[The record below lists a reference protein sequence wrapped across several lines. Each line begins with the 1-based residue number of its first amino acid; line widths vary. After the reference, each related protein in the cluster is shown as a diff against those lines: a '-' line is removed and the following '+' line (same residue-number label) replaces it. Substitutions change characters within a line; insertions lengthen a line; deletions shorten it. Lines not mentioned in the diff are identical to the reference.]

1 LLYRWHKTC
10 FGPTMVDGNGQ
21 AALPQKEI
29 SVEEL
34 LRIAYATE
42 LGKKGHSLAGHTAI
56 GNTDITEL
64 LEKGQGSSLLYGELL
79 PEAVPLLLAA
89 LVPSNVGQSKGRSA
103 GPLLELGMGIG
114 KVALHAFLIMD
125 LNVYGIELAP
135 SRWALADAAL
145 QRLATSSP
153 HRFSYETDAEKR
165 CSRLVALADG
175 RTCDFVCGSLLD
187 TPVNLVNAAPAVVM
201 EVCMPKDVQRL
212 ACALLQQCNVSARVI
227 CFAPLHGLVP
237 DCRLGPVTYD
247 TREGATSPTCGDG
260 QGGLVLPASWNP
272 HGHGFAFY
280 ELCDSAEV
288 ASRRWAQVALQ
299 CAAGRVAVDQ
309 DGCPSRA
316 RRMKYT
322 DEVFGPSQDS
332 CYSWGPG
339 DEILVG
345 FSWLPFPDLG
355 EPPDDGAMDADG
367 PDGVSWMHA
376 RVLSLDD
383 RGCATICYTNDGTVE
398 EQVHPE
404 RIRKQGHKQ
413 PRLPPVMD
421 WGTF

>member
-1 LLYRWHKTC
+1 
-10 FGPTMVDGNGQ
+10 MADGNDQ
-21 AALPQKEI
+21 AAMPQQEA
-29 SVEEL
+29 SVEAL
-34 LRIAYATE
+34 LSIAYATE
-42 LGKKGHSLAGHTAI
+42 FGKRGHNLAGHTAI
-56 GNTDITEL
+56 GDADVTEV

-89 LVPSNVGQSKGRSA
+89 LLPSNAAQLKGRSA

-114 KVALHAFLIMD
+114 KVALHAFLITD
-125 LNVYGIELAP
+125 LNVYGVELAP

-153 HRFSYETDAEKR
+153 QRFRYETNAEQR
-165 CSRLVALADG
+165 HSRLVDLADC

-187 TPVNLVNAAPAVVM
+187 TPVSLLETTSAVVM

-212 ACALLQQCNVSARVI
+212 ACALLQQCKVSARVV

-237 DCRLGPVTYD
+237 DCRLGPI
-247 TREGATSPTCGDG
+247 TSPTCGDG
-260 QGGLVLPASWNP
+260 QGGLALPASWNP

-288 ASRRWAQVALQ
+288 ASNRWAQVALQ
-299 CAAGRVAVDQ
+299 GAAERVAVDK

-316 RRMKYT
+316 RRMRYT
-322 DEVFGPSQDS
+322 DEVFGPPQDR

-339 DEILVG
+339 DEVLVG

-355 EPPDDGAMDADG
+355 EPPDDGAADADG

-383 RGCATICYTNDGTVE
+383 GGCATICYTDDGTVE

-404 RIRKQGHKQ
+404 RIRKRGQKQ
-413 PRLPPVMD
+413 ARPPPVVD